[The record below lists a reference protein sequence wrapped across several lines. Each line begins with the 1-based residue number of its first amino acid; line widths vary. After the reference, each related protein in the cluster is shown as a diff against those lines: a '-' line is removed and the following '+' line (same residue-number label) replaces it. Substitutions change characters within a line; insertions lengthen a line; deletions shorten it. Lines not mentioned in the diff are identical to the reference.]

1 MAFDKAGNIYTADF
15 TAGNISKFDDSG
27 NLLGTF
33 GSGYNCQPESLVFD
47 GAGNLYVGQQGC
59 SRNILKFDPSGKL
72 LDQFTVTTEEQGSDD
87 IDLSADQCTML
98 YTSEGPSILR
108 YDVCKKQQLAPFA
121 TGLKK
126 ALVPRILPDGGVI
139 VTDLVDILRLDSS
152 GKTIT
157 TYTAPGEQC
166 WYPLTL
172 DQDGKTFWTADYCS
186 SNIYQFDIASG
197 KQLSKFNSGTVS
209 GSIFGIA
216 RAGTGLNVAGNGSG
230 GSMTASPPTA
240 TVAVGKSASFTV
252 TFTVNQS
259 AVGQT
264 FQLSCAGLPAGF
276 SCAFSPASITPTSTA
291 PVTATMTLTS
301 TGTHASLYPS
311 SDWAL
316 ASWLALFP
324 AVVLAGVPLGTS
336 RRKRKVG
343 SLLALMFVAM
353 ATFTAVSCGGN
364 NQMTKTV
371 TAAPQGS
378 YNVIVTGHS
387 SQSQASTTVNVTVQ

>member
-1 MAFDKAGNIYTADF
+1 
-15 TAGNISKFDDSG
+15 
-27 NLLGTF
+27 
-33 GSGYNCQPESLVFD
+33 
-47 GAGNLYVGQQGC
+47 
-59 SRNILKFDPSGKL
+59 
-72 LDQFTVTTEEQGSDD
+72 
-87 IDLSADQCTML
+87 
-98 YTSEGPSILR
+98 LR
-108 YDVCKKQQLAPFA
+108 YDVCKKQQLTPFA

-172 DQDGKTFWTADYCS
+172 DQDGKSFWAADYCS

-197 KQLSKFNSGTVS
+197 KQLGKFNSGTAS
-209 GSIFGIA
+209 GTIFGIA
-216 RAGTGLNVAGNGSG
+216 RAGTGLNVAGMGSG
-230 GSMTASPPTA
+230 GSMTASPATA
-240 TVAVGKSASFTV
+240 TLSAGQSKTFTV

-276 SCAFSPASITPTSTA
+276 SCAFSPSSITPASTA
-291 PVTATMTLTS
+291 PVTAQLTITS
-301 TGTHASLYPS
+301 TVTHASLHVITS
-311 SDWAL
+311 WAF

-324 AVVLAGVPLGTS
+324 AVVLTGIGPRG
-336 RRKRKVG
+336 RNKRKRG
-343 SLLALMFVAM
+343 SLLVLMFVVM
-353 ATFTAVSCGGN
+353 AAFTSISCGGK
-364 NQMTKTV
+364 NQMTNTV

-378 YNVIVTGHS
+378 YNVIVVGHS
-387 SQSQASTTVNVTVQ
+387 AQSQASTTVNLTVQ